1 MEVSEVLKLI
11 DAGFT
16 ADDIRAMNNPDQQN
30 GGDNGAEGEQ
40 SNEAQGEQSNE
51 AQGKPKDEPAGE
63 PSNNSEVESLK
74 SEISNLKKI
83 IAKEKIISNAVQT
96 NDKKEMSAEDVL
108 LSLLRY

>member
-16 ADDIRAMNNPDQQN
+16 ADDIRAMNNPDQQPEAN
-30 GGDNGAEGEQ
+30 DGAADKQAEETSFEQ
-40 SNEAQGEQSNE
+40 
-51 AQGKPKDEPAGE
+51 KDEQKDDPAGE
-63 PSNNSEVESLK
+63 PSVNPEVESLK

-96 NDKKEMSAEDVL
+96 PDKKEMSAEDVL